1 MDWFVQEVMSLSALN
16 VIETTGFLI
25 NNRRDKEGYTD
36 FKEDNDNIL
45 KFNGDV
51 TVFV

>member
-1 MDWFVQEVMSLSALN
+1 MDWFVQEVMSLIALN
-16 VIETTGFLI
+16 VIEKNRLLI

-36 FKEDNDNIL
+36 FKEDNDNLL
-45 KFNGDV
+45 KFNGDI